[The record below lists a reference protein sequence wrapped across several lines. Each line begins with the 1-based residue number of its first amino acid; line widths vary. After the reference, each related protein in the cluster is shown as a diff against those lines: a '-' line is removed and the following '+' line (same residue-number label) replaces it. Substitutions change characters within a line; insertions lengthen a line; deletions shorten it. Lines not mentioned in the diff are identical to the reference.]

1 MLKIHKKSHLVS
13 DSKGEP
19 SNGIKA
25 SELLGKVAHR
35 HRIPC
40 LEIVRMN
47 HCEMLKIQYLIF
59 NKLVAFYLEHRV
71 LFELDVAVNVAGH
84 LYLGAV
90 HHLLHLDPQQL
101 GDVQLGED
109 EDRPEEEDVDGQDD
123 QVDVDP

>member
-1 MLKIHKKSHLVS
+1 ML
-13 DSKGEP
+13 
-19 SNGIKA
+19 
-25 SELLGKVAHR
+25 
-35 HRIPC
+35 
-40 LEIVRMN
+40 
-47 HCEMLKIQYLIF
+47 
-59 NKLVAFYLEHRV
+59 FYLEHRV

-84 LYLGAV
+84 LYLGPV